1 MVRTGGHGRIGLPGC
16 IWLAGLLL
24 CLQVPSARADWL
36 ALGGTV
42 RSDDFI
48 DPATLQSTGRMR
60 RVWTLHNLRQ
70 ADRDGDRSYR
80 SLLEYDCQNLIYRS
94 MESMFYAEPMA
105 RGHPSGRTDA
115 PSPWRAVEP
124 ESISAAM
131 QKLVCADW
139 RK

>member
-1 MVRTGGHGRIGLPGC
+1 MGLF
-16 IWLAGLLL
+16 L
-24 CLQVPSARADWL
+24 CLQLASARADWV
-36 ALGGTV
+36 ALGGTD

-48 DPATLQSTGRMR
+48 DLATLQSTGLLR

-80 SLLEYDCQNLIYRS
+80 SRLEYDCQNLIYRS

-105 RGHPSGRTDA
+105 RGRPSGRTDA
-115 PSPWRAVEP
+115 PSPWRTVEP
-124 ESISAAM
+124 GSISAAM
-131 QKLVCADW
+131 QRLVCADW